1 MDSQQFV
8 NVSEPNYYRAAKT
21 NVNPAFIEKQI
32 GNNQPK
38 YALNARFPGYAP
50 MASDGNVFTDYR
62 PKCENNIPYGQ
73 QFASQQWFQHNAEN
87 IIKISRE
94 RQAKAIGANFM
105 HADTVPPPVAI
116 VKCGVDKCAYYPGP
130 VKGSSSSTPTGIE
143 RDDKAPPLFGTF
155 DFAYKPVPPSPKQLL
170 NRKNEGGRNS
180 PRGTSSLIKA

>member
-8 NVSEPNYYRAAKT
+8 NVSEPNYYRAAKI
-21 NVNPAFIEKQI
+21 NVNQVFIEKQI
-32 GNNQPK
+32 GKPT
-38 YALNARFPGYAP
+38 YALNTRFPGYAP
-50 MASDGNVFTDYR
+50 MAEDANIFTDYR
-62 PKCENNIPYGQ
+62 PNCANNIPSGQ

-94 RQAKAIGANFM
+94 RQAKSIGANFL

-116 VKCGVDKCAYYPGP
+116 VKCGIDKCAYYPGP
-130 VKGSSSSTPTGIE
+130 SPSPNSVPTGIE

-155 DFAYKPVPPSPKQLL
+155 DFAYKPAPPSPKQLL